1 MDGITV
7 DLWILDHKGT
17 TAIMGS
23 RKTNIA
29 VHFELKTVDEEIER
43 RRQRKKLLVPKEM
56 KTIGNP
62 LAWGQRGVQLQRGA
76 GWQMLRDLQS
86 GPRWRVA

>member
-1 MDGITV
+1 
-7 DLWILDHKGT
+7 
-17 TAIMGS
+17 MGS
-23 RKTNIA
+23 HKTNIA
-29 VHFELKTVDEEIER
+29 VHFELK
-43 RRQRKKLLVPKEM
+43 QLMKKLKDVVKGTNSWSSKKE
-56 KTIGNP
+56 TLGNP